1 MNLDRTVVTIGAP
14 ERIYPEKNMEVKE
27 LDEETFDGLAK
38 EDDDPTLTVDE
49 LVARF
54 ALIQNI
60 SKEEARE
67 QVGAETPE
75 EVLKKIQ
82 EKTIEKINS
91 TRVPM
96 NRAQRRALKKK
107 VGAKKYVEM
116 VAESGDITTAVSE
129 TAAKLNYI
137 DLIQKLRKLNEEKGE
152 QEYGEDD
159 DEKN

>member
-1 MNLDRTVVTIGAP
+1 MLEDKILEIKALDA
-14 ERIYPEKNMEVKE
+14 
-27 LDEETFDGLAK
+27 ETFDGLAK
-38 EDDDPTLTVDE
+38 EDDDPTLTVGE

-67 QVGAETPE
+67 QVGADTPE

-91 TRVPM
+91 TRARM

-107 VGAKKYVEM
+107 VGAKKYAEIVN
-116 VAESGDITTAVSE
+116 ESGDVVGAVSE
-129 TAAKLNYI
+129 TAKKLNYI
-137 DLIQKLRKLNEEKGE
+137 DLIQKLRKLNEEKEKEFEENGE
-152 QEYGEDD
+152 TATE
-159 DEKN
+159 NN